1 MDYLLDPQKN
11 LKERR
16 KKTREV
22 DKIRK
27 AQNDILYRKQ
37 RITDTTYKIP
47 DDINDSRKHRG

>member
-1 MDYLLDPQKN
+1 LKYILDAQKN

-16 KKTREV
+16 KKIREV

-27 AQNDILYRKQ
+27 SQDDILYRKQ

-47 DDINDSRKHRG
+47 DDINDERKHRG

>member
-1 MDYLLDPQKN
+1 LKYLLDPQKN

-27 AQNDILYRKQ
+27 AQDDILYRKQ

-47 DDINDSRKHRG
+47 DDINDGRKHRG

>member
-1 MDYLLDPQKN
+1 MKYILDAQKN

-16 KKTREV
+16 KKIREV

-27 AQNDILYRKQ
+27 AQDDILYRQK

-47 DDINDSRKHRG
+47 DDINDGRKHRG

>member
-1 MDYLLDPQKN
+1 MGYILDPQKN

-27 AQNDILYRKQ
+27 AQDDILYRKQ
-37 RITDTTYKIP
+37 RITDTTYKLP
-47 DDINDSRKHRG
+47 DDINDGRKHRG

>member
-47 DDINDSRKHRG
+47 DDINDGRKHRG

>member
-1 MDYLLDPQKN
+1 LKYLLDPQKN

-16 KKTREV
+16 KKIREV

-27 AQNDILYRKQ
+27 AQDDILCRKQ

-47 DDINDSRKHRG
+47 DDINDGRKHRG

>member
-1 MDYLLDPQKN
+1 LKYLLDPQKN

-27 AQNDILYRKQ
+27 AQDDILHRKQ

-47 DDINDSRKHRG
+47 DDINDGRKHRG